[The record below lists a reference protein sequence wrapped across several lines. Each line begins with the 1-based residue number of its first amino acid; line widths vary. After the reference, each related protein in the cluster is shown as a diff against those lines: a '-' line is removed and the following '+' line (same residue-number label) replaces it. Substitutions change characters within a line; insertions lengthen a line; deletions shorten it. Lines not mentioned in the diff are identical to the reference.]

1 MLNKNHT
8 IYLLTFHVWIGRGFL
23 FSVCVYVHV
32 CLMWI
37 CIIFCRSKCKFIVK
51 CYNGF
56 FNIRLNIDWKKI
68 TEKKYSMGIIY
79 FFFDKVNKTVCKN
92 GKFTLFTKFISH
104 IWLTVIFNFISHYK
118 SRHFAIWFAKRIS
131 CSFSNRIIWRITGAR
146 WNISNDRRQCMKEKM
161 KKKSLLKSASRLQ
174 MCRKI
179 FCFQFFF
186 PSNSIQIHFRMSIFR
201 KYLLSKH
208 CVSFCKL
215 GDSTQ
220 TFIWA

>member
-1 MLNKNHT
+1 M
-8 IYLLTFHVWIGRGFL
+8 GFL
-23 FSVCVYVHV
+23 
-32 CLMWI
+32 I
-37 CIIFCRSKCKFIVK
+37 C
-51 CYNGF
+51 
-56 FNIRLNIDWKKI
+56 DWTLIERKKNR
-68 TEKKYSMGIIY
+68 EKKLDENYL

-161 KKKSLLKSASRLQ
+161 KKKFAEVSVSSSNVSKNILFS
-174 MCRKI
+174 I
-179 FCFQFFF
+179 FF

-220 TFIWA
+220 NFIWALGSANKIRIYLYICIWIEWMKIPFSILLHTLTSYTQPLQLNE